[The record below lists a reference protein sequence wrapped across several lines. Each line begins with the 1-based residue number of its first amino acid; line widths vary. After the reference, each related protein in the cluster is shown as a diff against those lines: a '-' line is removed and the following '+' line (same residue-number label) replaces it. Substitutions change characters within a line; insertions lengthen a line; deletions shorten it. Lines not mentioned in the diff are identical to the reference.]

1 MAQQEPIRV
10 VVEKKG
16 GCFSGCGTA
25 LAVLFLLGLAV
36 KFWYI
41 SVGLVV
47 LAIAIGIAHNNEQ
60 KRKARREPGPRDPW
74 LNQVAVSLSD
84 LGLKEVARNTGSH
97 VGGAPMEGDIGLR
110 DDRFL
115 VYVNLFANAD
125 LARQAEVGL
134 RAQANIRDAVGN
146 GQTMMTSWGP
156 VLLVSNGR
164 GSVVDEFRVEE
175 VARAVAEIPLPPRL
189 LLGGSSVAP
198 TVPAATAPVHEVVGT
213 GEESSAEPLEQIR
226 RLAELR
232 DVGLVTDSEFE
243 AKKADLLRR
252 I

>member
-16 GCFSGCGTA
+16 GCFSGCATA
-25 LAVLFLLGLAV
+25 LAVLFLIGLAV

-41 SVGLVV
+41 SVGLLV
-47 LAIAIGIAHNNEQ
+47 LAVAIAVAHNNEQ
-60 KRKARREPGPRDPW
+60 KKKARRKPGPRDPW
-74 LNQVAVSLSD
+74 LNQVAVSLAD
-84 LGLKEVARNTGSH
+84 LGLQEVARNTGSH
-97 VGGAPMEGDIGLR
+97 LGGAPMEGDVGLQ

-134 RAQANIRDAVGN
+134 RAQSNIRDAVRN
-146 GQTMMTSWGP
+146 GHAMLKTCGP
-156 VLLVSNGR
+156 VVLVGNGR
-164 GSVVDEFRVEE
+164 GNVVDDFRLED
-175 VARAVAEIPLPPRL
+175 VARVVAEIPAPPGLRP
-189 LLGGSSVAP
+189 SQRSITPMVAP
-198 TVPAATAPVHEVVGT
+198 AMAPLRGNS
-213 GEESSAEPLEQIR
+213 EESSGEPFKQIW

-232 DVGLVTDSEFE
+232 DAGYITDSEFE
-243 AKKADLLRR
+243 AKKAELLRR